1 MPKQPVRRRAG
12 PVRQGRRPCAAPHTG
27 GRHDA
32 GDAKSGGC
40 EAPCGESVCTST
52 STSTTTSTST
62 STSTATATATST
74 VATPTSATPA
84 ASVGPAGAPAA
95 APSRVPVDFKQLT
108 PAFAHAL
115 YSALS
120 GADDA
125 SDAGQGGRPESPGH
139 QGHHGH
145 HGVSNSAYG
154 DLAQWLETLAQSL
167 GCATTA
173 PADPVAPPATV
184 PVVPAAAP
192 AGATTTTPA
201 TGAPA
206 DLSLLGAFKGRL
218 AALATSASPSAAATD
233 PASAKLAALLH
244 LMAQS
249 PRAAQQRAR
258 EQRAGIRQPD
268 QRHCLTPQRPTSPGA
283 AVSQVRR
290 NHPVSRLRVPVASHF
305 FRGVT
310 AQGRVCRSVQSTVG
324 QAAST

>member
-32 GDAKSGGC
+32 GDAKSGEC

-52 STSTTTSTST
+52 STTTTTSTST
-62 STSTATATATST
+62 STSTATATST

-154 DLAQWLETLAQSL
+154 DLARWLETLAQSL

-173 PADPVAPPATV
+173 PADPVTPPPTV
-184 PVVPAAAP
+184 PVVPAATP

-218 AALATSASPSAAATD
+218 AALMIRELQAEIARAEHELVIARQIAARPDEA
-233 PASAKLAALLH
+233 AIFEAEIAVMAAK
-244 LMAQS
+244 
-249 PRAAQQRAR
+249 
-258 EQRAGIRQPD
+258 
-268 QRHCLTPQRPTSPGA
+268 A
-283 AVSQVRR
+283 AVERIAR
-290 NHPVSRLRVPVASHF
+290 
-305 FRGVT
+305 
-310 AQGRVCRSVQSTVG
+310 
-324 QAAST
+324 